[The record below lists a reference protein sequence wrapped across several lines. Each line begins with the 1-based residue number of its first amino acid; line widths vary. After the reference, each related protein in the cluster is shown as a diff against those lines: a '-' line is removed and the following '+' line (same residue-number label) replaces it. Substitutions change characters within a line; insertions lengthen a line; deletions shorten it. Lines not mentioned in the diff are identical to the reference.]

1 MTILICIITP
11 PHSLELT
18 LIIKTKF
25 TSRTI
30 SMFAL
35 TFVSL
40 NISLLI
46 NVHNDS
52 RVVNS

>member
-1 MTILICIITP
+1 MILICIITP
-11 PHSLELT
+11 PHGLELT
-18 LIIKTKF
+18 LIIKAKF
-25 TSRTI
+25 TLCTI

-35 TFVSL
+35 TFISL

-52 RVVNS
+52 RIV